1 MNWIISKLVA
11 TLVILQG
18 HLKSRR
24 NLDETWSATA
34 SLYESDRKNGIY
46 ELQRH

>member
-1 MNWIISKLVA
+1 MNWIILKLVA

-34 SLYESDRKNGIY
+34 SYESDRKNGIY